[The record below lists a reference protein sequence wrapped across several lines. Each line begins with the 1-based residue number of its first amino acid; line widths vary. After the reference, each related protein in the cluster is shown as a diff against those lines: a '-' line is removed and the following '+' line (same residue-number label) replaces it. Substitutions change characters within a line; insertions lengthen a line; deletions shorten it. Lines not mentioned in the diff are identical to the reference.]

1 MDTQLPDIEFQ
12 YLICSFLP
20 ATPLS
25 LVLFYQVGIINTLK
39 DITFSVFCVLGF
51 SNLIFG
57 LFIDIARHHIE
68 ASFESGHSHREI
80 NFHLYEF
87 SANFTIAA
95 ILGILSLVIG
105 KILYSY
111 EFGSCCYNSF
121 LGIFLALIITVII
134 SAFLSW
140 YHIPGPGYLFCI
152 NAPREKENLKNGVV
166 SEDLK
171 TMFRSKGLPLSE
183 NVTISRVKSG
193 KWKITDGKKIY
204 TIKEPLFKKRKEEL
218 KICGER
224 KSLYRIAIPKDCIE
238 EKYLFSIGIK
248 FENDLNKGYILTE
261 LEDIFKT
268 KGFPI
273 SISKTA
279 TVTKDDKWVI
289 TYGEKIY
296 VVKKEDGYLN
306 VYK

>member
-39 DITFSVFCVLGF
+39 DITFSVFCVLAF

-87 SANFTIAA
+87 SANFAIAA
-95 ILGILSLVIG
+95 ILGIFSLVIG
-105 KILYSY
+105 RILYLRG
-111 EFGSCCYNSF
+111 FGSCCYNSF
-121 LGIFLALIITVII
+121 WGIFSALIITVII
-134 SAFLSW
+134 SAVLSW
-140 YHIPGPGYLFCI
+140 YHIRGYLFCI
-152 NAPREKENLKNGVV
+152 NAPREKENLEIGVV

-171 TMFRSKGLPLSE
+171 TMFRSKGFPLSE
-183 NVTISRVKSG
+183 NVTCSKENG
-193 KWKITDGKKIY
+193 DEWKITDGKKIY
-204 TIKEPLFKKRKEEL
+204 TIKEPLFNKRKEEL
-218 KICGER
+218 NIYGER

-238 EKYLFSIGIK
+238 EKYLFSIDVK
-248 FENDLNKGYILTE
+248 FENDLNNGNISPE

-273 SISKTA
+273 SISETA